1 MLTRL
6 VIFGGPGDGD
16 VVAETVRA
24 AGAGGSDLTL
34 HGFLNDVLPVGAL
47 VAGAPVLGKFEDW
60 ASLPEDLLFIPVNH
74 RVENK
79 PARVTRMRSL
89 CVPKARWATV
99 VHPTACIA
107 PSVVLGP
114 GSYVASFVSIQP
126 GANIGSCVSIRAGA
140 NIGHDSCVGDF
151 AYIGPNASLCGNS
164 IVKEGAHVAP
174 NAVLLERRTV
184 GRFSVVGI
192 GAAVMK
198 NVEDYTVVIGN
209 PARKLSVVC
218 RSVDDQ

>member
-99 VHPTACIA
+99 VHPTACNA

-126 GANIGSCVSIRAGA
+126 GAKIGSCVSIRAGA

-151 AYIGPNASLCGNS
+151 AYIGPNATLCGNS
-164 IVKEGAHVAP
+164 IVNEGAHLAP
-174 NAVLLERRTV
+174 NSGLFRNVVNERRPEPIE
-184 GRFSVVGI
+184 SML
-192 GAAVMK
+192 AAK
-198 NVEDYTVVIGN
+198 RE
-209 PARKLSVVC
+209 
-218 RSVDDQ
+218 